1 MSIPRQA
8 QLRQLQALNRQK
20 KLEENAN
27 KAISEDRN
35 GLTGRFQRD
44 QPRGF
49 VPQAGGRFAATN
61 RRFRDPNQGLITQS
75 DWEIGVSSE
84 EDKGTFFRRLFYLTI
99 VGMILLLTFFKYDV
113 ENNLVPPQIESG
125 AGFAGDVRDDADE
138 GGPSEPATKASPTMI
153 QLSDEE
159 IRSHLDALGI
169 KKSFN
174 FMDKSKKEVKEE
186 NDSRE
191 GEDTTQAEGG
201 PQTRTER
208 EKQRRRDNYHLKQE
222 LKKAY
227 QTHQEG
233 YGQLV
238 HCGRACEAEHMRV
251 EVAYTTLASQV
262 DRELYNVLLDGKE
275 PKAQRR
281 TTPEELRAAYEQK
294 KKEIQETEANE
305 EDRNM
310 ALEEVKDA
318 YDILSNPEAR
328 AYYHLYGMKPPERM
342 KYVSQRH
349 GGWGQEMQLGTYK
362 YRIILAWLDYLGY
375 GESIVLGA
383 VVVFILMRIPQALK
397 QTEQIMRDFDLD
409 DSHDADQGSSDAP
422 DVDQNDSQ

>member
-1 MSIPRQA
+1 
-8 QLRQLQALNRQK
+8 
-20 KLEENAN
+20 
-27 KAISEDRN
+27 
-35 GLTGRFQRD
+35 
-44 QPRGF
+44 
-49 VPQAGGRFAATN
+49 
-61 RRFRDPNQGLITQS
+61 
-75 DWEIGVSSE
+75 
-84 EDKGTFFRRLFYLTI
+84 
-99 VGMILLLTFFKYDV
+99 
-113 ENNLVPPQIESG
+113 
-125 AGFAGDVRDDADE
+125 
-138 GGPSEPATKASPTMI
+138 
-153 QLSDEE
+153 
-159 IRSHLDALGI
+159 
-169 KKSFN
+169 
-174 FMDKSKKEVKEE
+174 
-186 NDSRE
+186 
-191 GEDTTQAEGG
+191 
-201 PQTRTER
+201 
-208 EKQRRRDNYHLKQE
+208 
-222 LKKAY
+222 
-227 QTHQEG
+227 
-233 YGQLV
+233 
-238 HCGRACEAEHMRV
+238 MRV

-262 DRELYNVLLDGKE
+262 DRELYNVLLDGKD